1 MAETKTSEV
10 LAAEAGQ
17 QKDLGLYS
25 QGKLKLNFNEE
36 SGAWEQSYEPVKPS
50 KMFIPPQPTEVK
62 LPTDVTVPEIPT
74 TEEPIIEVT
83 QPAEPL
89 ISQPDRGESFAE
101 RRRREDMERFGPGQD
116 PMTFSKT
123 MSSIFTPG
131 TEQNLYYST
140 RGILNQEGDKLT
152 VNFDQIDEAGGYGLP
167 SILGGV
173 LKVAEKDIIENT
185 VNKLRFAG
193 IIEGNEV
200 DKTTG
205 TYEFTI
211 DRNKMDAY
219 TQNVS
224 NLANK
229 LTGGYRDESG
239 NYRQRNDYLI
249 EELGKLGKE
258 EATKFISD
266 MAILSDNEN
275 IKNVINQAIDFGTKG
290 AAAALITFQQGG
302 EELDLDA
309 TGLFGFKKYNDAFK
323 EAYTTTL
330 NQLRAA
336 EEQTSSEQP
345 SGIDTKGIVSAKKE
359 EQRQQSESMKNTF
372 NALIEEAKQA
382 RDPKVKTALLNR
394 ASAYSGAGDIAEPT
408 EDGKQFPS
416 SYGGVY
422 QGDTKKTST
431 SSGNKSSQGLTSK
444 QKEAIAS
451 SGSSSNKASSSY
463 TKRAAPVKST
473 LTGGIKSGTK
483 GYTRGK

>member
-1 MAETKTSEV
+1 MADTKTSEV
-10 LAAEAGQ
+10 LAQEAGQ

-25 QGKLKLNFNEE
+25 QGKLKLNYDEE
-36 SGAWEQSYEPVKPS
+36 AGIWNQEYEPVKPS
-50 KMFIPPQPTEVK
+50 KMFIPPAPKQVTLPTDITLPGQPTEPSV
-62 LPTDVTVPEIPT
+62 PTEPVPEAQ
-74 TEEPIIEVT
+74 PIV
-83 QPAEPL
+83 QPRD
-89 ISQPDRGESFAE
+89 SGESFAE

-123 MSSIFTPG
+123 MSNIFTPG

-140 RGILNQEGDKLT
+140 RNILKQEGDKLT
-152 VNFDQIDEAGGYGLP
+152 VNFDMIDEAGGYGLP

-193 IIEGNEV
+193 IIEGSEV
-200 DKTTG
+200 EDAKG

-211 DRNKMDAY
+211 DRDKMDKY
-219 TQNVS
+219 TKNVS
-224 NLANK
+224 NLSTK
-229 LTGGYRDESG
+229 LTGGYRDDTG
-239 NYRQRNDYLI
+239 TYRQRNDYLL

-258 EATKFISD
+258 EATKFIAD
-266 MAILSDNEN
+266 MAILSDNDNMKN
-275 IKNVINQAIDFGTKG
+275 IINQAIDFGTKG

-302 EELDLDA
+302 EELDLEA

-336 EEQTSSEQP
+336 EEKTYQEQE
-345 SGIDTKGIVSAKKE
+345 SDIDTRKTVSAKKE
-359 EQRQQSESMKNTF
+359 QQRQQSESMKNTF

-382 RDPKVKTALLNR
+382 RDPQVKTALLNR

-451 SGSSSNKASSSY
+451 SGNKSVAQKLSSAE
-463 TKRAAPVKST
+463 KRYGSLAT
-473 LTGGIKSGTK
+473 SGK
-483 GYTRGK
+483 

>member
-36 SGAWEQSYEPVKPS
+36 SGVWEESYEPVKPS

-62 LPTDVTVPEIPT
+62 LPTDVTIPEIPT
-74 TEEPIIEVT
+74 AEEPTAQVT

-89 ISQPDRGESFAE
+89 IPQPDRGESAGE

-123 MSSIFTPG
+123 MSNIFTPG

-185 VNKLRFAG
+185 LNKLRFAG

-211 DRNKMDAY
+211 DRDKMDAY
-219 TQNVS
+219 TKNVS

-239 NYRQRNDYLI
+239 TYRRRNDYLI

-266 MAILSDNEN
+266 MAILSDNDNMKN
-275 IKNVINQAIDFGTKG
+275 IINQAIDFGTRG

-302 EELDLDA
+302 EELDLEA
-309 TGLFGFKKYNDAFK
+309 TGLFGLKKYNDEFK

-336 EEQTSSEQP
+336 EEKTTEEQP
-345 SGIDTKGIVSAKKE
+345 SGIDTREIVSAKKE

-382 RDPKVKTALLNR
+382 RDPQVKTALLNR

-422 QGDTKKTST
+422 QGTTPTKTST
-431 SSGNKSSQGLTSK
+431 STKQILQKHHLVGSNKSS
-444 QKEAIAS
+444 S
-451 SGSSSNKASSSY
+451 SG
-463 TKRAAPVKST
+463 
-473 LTGGIKSGTK
+473 GSGTRSGLVNKSVAQKLSSAKKKYGSLATK
-483 GYTRGK
+483 GK

>member
-36 SGAWEQSYEPVKPS
+36 SGEWEQSYEPVKPS

-74 TEEPIIEVT
+74 TEEPITEVT

-89 ISQPDRGESFAE
+89 IPQPDRGESFAE

-211 DRNKMDAY
+211 DRDKMDAY
-219 TQNVS
+219 TKNVS

-266 MAILSDNEN
+266 MAILSDNDNMKN
-275 IKNVINQAIDFGTKG
+275 IINQAIDFGTKG

-302 EELDLDA
+302 QELDLDA

-330 NQLRAA
+330 NQLKEA
-336 EEQTSSEQP
+336 EKQTSSEQP
-345 SGIDTKGIVSAKKE
+345 SGVDTKEIVSAKKE

-382 RDPKVKTALLNR
+382 RDPQVKTALLNR
-394 ASAYSGAGDIAEPT
+394 ASAYSGAGDIAEPKA
-408 EDGKQFPS
+408 DGTQYPS

-422 QGDTKKTST
+422 QGTTPTKTST
-431 SSGNKSSQGLTSK
+431 STKTDTTKTSSSGGSNKSSSSSDSGTRSGLVSKSTSQKLSAAK
-444 QKEAIAS
+444 QKY
-451 SGSSSNKASSSY
+451 GSLA
-463 TKRAAPVKST
+463 
-473 LTGGIKSGTK
+473 TK
-483 GYTRGK
+483 GK

>member
-10 LAAEAGQ
+10 LATEAGQ

-74 TEEPIIEVT
+74 TEEPITEVT

-89 ISQPDRGESFAE
+89 IPQPDRGESFAE

-211 DRNKMDAY
+211 DRDKMDAY
-219 TQNVS
+219 TKNVS

-330 NQLRAA
+330 NQLKAA
-336 EEQTSSEQP
+336 QESTENKGVATTPDEMTEERKQLLDD
-345 SGIDTKGIVSAKKE
+345 IDELLKKRE
-359 EQRQQSESMKNTF
+359 EER
-372 NALIEEAKQA
+372 
-382 RDPKVKTALLNR
+382 
-394 ASAYSGAGDIAEPT
+394 G
-408 EDGKQFPS
+408 
-416 SYGGVY
+416 
-422 QGDTKKTST
+422 GDTTPPPAPPTPTKSPSTPGASGPPGRNYSTGTSGKPKAGT
-431 SSGNKSSQGLTSK
+431 GSSGPPGRNY
-444 QKEAIAS
+444 S
-451 SGSSSNKASSSY
+451 SGSSSKSSSSGGSS
-463 TKRAAPVKST
+463 KSSSSS
-473 LTGGIKSGTK
+473 GSGTK
-483 GYTRGK
+483 STTSKAPTGINRPGR